1 MTFEI
6 EVGGRQRAVTVE
18 STGRADQYRMTI
30 DGRPIEVSARRT
42 GAHGL
47 LLAVLSGGGA
57 AAAPPRVAGTFPAK
71 VPATLADKSLGQ
83 RGLGQPATETP
94 PKKVPAT
101 FAGKVP
107 GTGTGDVPRTGKPV
121 ELAVTPSGA
130 AADVLV
136 TVRGRLAVVTVNGR
150 RSGHPAD
157 TGSHSHGEQP
167 VVAPMPGRVVRVL
180 VAPGD
185 EVAARQGVV
194 VVEAMKMENEL
205 RAPKK
210 GRVKDVS
217 VSPGTSVEA
226 GRVLVVIE

>member
-18 STGRADQYRMTI
+18 GTGRADRYRMTI
-30 DGRPIEVSARRT
+30 DGRPLEVSARRT

-47 LLAVLSGGGA
+47 LLAVLAGA
-57 AAAPPRVAGTFPAK
+57 GAPPPRVPGTFPAK

-83 RGLGQPATETP
+83 RGLRQPATEDP
-94 PKKVPAT
+94 HKKVPAT

-107 GTGTGDVPRTGKPV
+107 GTGKQV

-130 AADVLV
+130 AAEVLV

-150 RSGHPAD
+150 RTGHPAD
-157 TGSHSHGEQP
+157 TGRHSHGEQP

-210 GRVKDVS
+210 GLVKDVR